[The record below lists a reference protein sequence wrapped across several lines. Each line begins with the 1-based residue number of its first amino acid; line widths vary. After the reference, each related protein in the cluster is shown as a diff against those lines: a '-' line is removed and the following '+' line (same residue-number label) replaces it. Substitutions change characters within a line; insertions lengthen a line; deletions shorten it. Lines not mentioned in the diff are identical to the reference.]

1 MTYPRDTL
9 NRPLR
14 DLRISVT
21 DRCNLRCGYCMPA
34 EIFGPDY
41 LFLPKDETLD
51 FDEIS
56 RLGQLFVQC
65 GVQKFR
71 LTGGEPLLREG
82 LPDLVGMLAKIEGL
96 QDLALTTNGL
106 RLGKMAIPL
115 RDAGLRRVTVSL
127 DALSGETAMQLNGGS
142 ESTSK
147 TLAGIEAA
155 QDAGLAVKIN
165 AVIMRGINEQEIL
178 PLAKRFRGSGV
189 TLRFIEYMDVGN
201 YNGWHGEDVVS
212 SGEILALLEKEFELE
227 AVPPLYLGE
236 VAKRHQYTDGS
247 GEVGFISSVS
257 EPFCGDCSRARLTAD
272 GKLVTCLFAKDGYD
286 LREPLRGGL
295 GDNDL
300 LKIIQA
306 IWGARKDRYSEQRHR
321 RLSRSGDETK
331 VEMSY
336 VGG

>member
-1 MTYPRDTL
+1 
-9 NRPLR
+9 
-14 DLRISVT
+14 
-21 DRCNLRCGYCMPA
+21 MPA

-41 LFLPKDETLD
+41 LFLPKGETLD

-71 LTGGEPLLREG
+71 LTGGEPLLRDG

-96 QDLALTTNGL
+96 RDLALTTNGL
-106 RLGKMAIPL
+106 LLGKMAIPL

-147 TLAGIEAA
+147 TLAGIEVA

-189 TLRFIEYMDVGN
+189 TLRFIEYMDVGTLN
-201 YNGWHGEDVVS
+201 DWKLEQVVS
-212 SGEILALLEKEFELE
+212 ANEIVELIRQKFPAE
-227 AVPPLYLGE
+227 PVGSTYPGE
-236 VAKRHQYTDGS
+236 VAKRYHYKDGQ
-247 GEVGFISSVS
+247 GEFGVISSVS
-257 EPFCGDCSRARLTAD
+257 QPFCGDCSRMRLSSE
-272 GKLVTCLFAKDGYD
+272 GKVVTCLFAESGTD
-286 LREPLRGGL
+286 LRKGLRNGST
-295 GDNDL
+295 DDEI
-300 LKIIQA
+300 KDTIIG
-306 IWGARKDRYSEQRHR
+306 IWGRREDRYSEE
-321 RLSRSGDETK
+321 RSEETVKRKK
-331 VEMSY
+331 VEMY
-336 VGG
+336 HIGG